1 MPKPMASVRICKAS
15 GRWSGDQLFSR
26 ARKTLPLIQGCRADV
41 YLEQGSSRSQQLRDN
56 LGREGIHVVATDQ
69 SFGLGSN
76 ASDILG

>member
-1 MPKPMASVRICKAS
+1 MPRGQEKA
-15 GRWSGDQLFSR
+15 
-26 ARKTLPLIQGCRADV
+26 LI
-41 YLEQGSSRSQQLRDN
+41 RSQQLRDN